1 MGARLLIFSLET
13 LTFHREY
20 ISILTERQTISFK
33 EFRNNHR
40 LKDSKS
46 LDAKRLPRYVD
57 NSADLD
63 ALLELRDIE
72 DELNTLDKLFKE
84 QLRGVSEMRDC
95 YNKLNHRPGKG
106 IQWLAEISHTLEG
119 YKDQVESMLKSAQTA
134 QKAFKELLAMKQK
147 QANIVEAHLAREQTE
162 IAADQS
168 RSIMIFTIFTIIF
181 LPLSFFASVFG
192 INAREWS
199 GVTQNLRLHTILT
212 YMGSISIAVIVVALL
227 VAFNKLTRRLAQK
240 VWKRAAG
247 PLYEWYHK
255 VLWGSHNVSVAGD
268 GMTEWGSYGA
278 DLEKVM
284 ADDAARDKMRLS
296 TRSRTFTGINWDEE
310 MGAGCR

>member
-1 MGARLLIFSLET
+1 MTFALET
-13 LTFHREY
+13 LTFRREY

-40 LKDSKS
+40 LKDSKTI
-46 LDAKRLPRYVD
+46 DAKRLPRYVD
-57 NSADLD
+57 NSADLND
-63 ALLELRDIE
+63 LLELRDIE
-72 DELNTLDKLFKE
+72 DELNTLEKLFKE
-84 QLRGVSEMRDC
+84 QQRGVSEMLSH
-95 YNKLNHRPGKG
+95 YVELNRHQGKAIYG
-106 IQWLAEISHTLEG
+106 TQWLTEISHTLEG
-119 YKDQVESMLKSAQTA
+119 YKDQVEGMLKSAQTA
-134 QKAFKELLAMKQK
+134 QKSFKELLDMKQK

-162 IAADQS
+162 VAADQS

-199 GVTQNLRLHTILT
+199 GVDQNLRLHTILT

-227 VAFNKLTRRLAQK
+227 VAFNKLTRRLAQRL
-240 VWKRAAG
+240 WKSSAG
-247 PLYEWYHK
+247 PIYELYRK
-255 VLWGSHNVSVAGD
+255 VVWGSHNAVVAGD

-278 DLEKVM
+278 DLEKV
-284 ADDAARDKMRLS
+284 AAGDAARDKMRLS

-310 MGAGCR
+310 TGAGCR

>member
-1 MGARLLIFSLET
+1 MTFSLET
-13 LTFHREY
+13 LTFPREY

-46 LDAKRLPRYVD
+46 IDVKRLPRYVD

-84 QLRGVSEMRDC
+84 QQQGVSDMFSC
-95 YNKLNHRPGKG
+95 YVELNKRQGKAIRG
-106 IQWLAEISHTLEG
+106 TQLLTEIKHTLKG
-119 YKDQVESMLKSAQTA
+119 YKDQVEGMLKSSQTA
-134 QKAFKELLAMKQK
+134 QKAFKELLDMKQK

-162 IAADQS
+162 VAADQS

-240 VWKRAAG
+240 VWKSSAG
-247 PLYEWYHK
+247 PIYEWYQK
-255 VLWGSHNVSVAGD
+255 VLWGSHNAVVAGD
-268 GMTEWGSYGA
+268 GMTEWGNYGA
-278 DLEKVM
+278 DLEKVV
-284 ADDAARDKMRLS
+284 AEDAARDKLRLS

>member
-1 MGARLLIFSLET
+1 MLIFS
-13 LTFHREY
+13 REY
-20 ISILTERQTISFK
+20 ISILTERQTVSFK

-40 LKDSKS
+40 FRDSKS

-84 QLRGVSEMRDC
+84 QQRGVSDMLTHYAE
-95 YNKLNHRPGKG
+95 LNRQQGKGALG
-106 IQWLAEISHTLEG
+106 IQWLTEINHTLDG
-119 YKDQVESMLKSAQTA
+119 YKEQVEGMLKSAQTA
-134 QKAFKELLAMKQK
+134 QKAFKELLDMKQK

-162 IAADQS
+162 VAADQS

-199 GVTQNLRLHTILT
+199 GVSQNLRIFQSIDTI
-212 YMGSISIAVIVVALL
+212 IATKAY
-227 VAFNKLTRRLAQK
+227 QK
-240 VWKRAAG
+240 F
-247 PLYEWYHK
+247 E
-255 VLWGSHNVSVAGD
+255 
-268 GMTEWGSYGA
+268 
-278 DLEKVM
+278 
-284 ADDAARDKMRLS
+284 
-296 TRSRTFTGINWDEE
+296 I
-310 MGAGCR
+310 

>member
-1 MGARLLIFSLET
+1 M
-13 LTFHREY
+13 
-20 ISILTERQTISFK
+20 TERQTISFK

-40 LKDSKS
+40 LKDSKGI
-46 LDAKRLPRYVD
+46 DAKRLPRYVD

-84 QLRGVSEMRDC
+84 QQRGVSDMLYHYAE
-95 YNKLNHRPGKG
+95 LNRRQGKAVLG
-106 IQWLAEISHTLEG
+106 TQWLTEISHTLQG
-119 YKDQVESMLKSAQTA
+119 YKDQVEGMLKSAQTA
-134 QKAFKELLAMKQK
+134 QKAFKELLDMKQK

-162 IAADQS
+162 VAADQS

-240 VWKRAAG
+240 VWKSSAG
-247 PLYEWYHK
+247 PLYEWYQK
-255 VLWGSHNVSVAGD
+255 VLWGSHNGSVAGD
-268 GMTEWGSYGA
+268 GVTEWSNYGA
-278 DLEKVM
+278 ELEKVV
-284 ADDAARDKMRLS
+284 ADDAARDRMRLS

>member
-1 MGARLLIFSLET
+1 MFSLET

-46 LDAKRLPRYVD
+46 MDAKRLPRYVD

-72 DELNTLDKLFKE
+72 DELNTLKKLFKE
-84 QLRGVSEMRDC
+84 QQQGVSDMRSH
-95 YNKLNHRPGKG
+95 YVELNHRQGKAILG
-106 IQWLAEISHTLEG
+106 TQWLTEISHTLES
-119 YKDQVESMLKSAQTA
+119 YKDQVDGMLKSAQTA
-134 QKAFKELLAMKQK
+134 QKAFKELLDMKQK

-162 IAADQS
+162 VAADQS

-240 VWKRAAG
+240 VWKNSAG
-247 PLYEWYHK
+247 PIYEWYQK
-255 VLWGSHNVSVAGD
+255 VLWGSHNSVVAGD
-268 GMTEWGSYGA
+268 GMTEWGIYGA
-278 DLEKVM
+278 DLEKV
-284 ADDAARDKMRLS
+284 AAGDAARDKLRLS

-310 MGAGCR
+310 MGGRM